1 MLFFTQNVKKDIIN
15 ILIIMDGINTSG
27 SEQSIV
33 LKIIYQDFSV
43 FIIESTSAKSD
54 FVVAFCNNLIL
65 AYDLCG
71 YDFYYI

>member
-1 MLFFTQNVKKDIIN
+1 MLKLEVK
-15 ILIIMDGINTSG
+15 G
-27 SEQSIV
+27 
-33 LKIIYQDFSV
+33 FSV

-54 FVVAFCNNLIL
+54 FVVAFRNNLVL